1 MNQGTTQDT
10 TDDLSTPLG
19 QQVKHT
25 PAWLRYRLP
34 FTLPQALGVL
44 LGLVLLTFV
53 GYAVFNDDPLGGEPM
68 AKVALTPEA
77 KVAAGKEPAK
87 TAPNA
92 MSPNAMAPAV
102 TPAAPKPAGPVEQKT
117 ITIIDGSSGARRD
130 VTVPSGDADASA
142 APAASAPTSPAP
154 PVMANIN
161 PQLLEQT
168 RYGMVPVVAGS
179 LKPSQAYA
187 GGNDALRARAATMP
201 AIAIVVSGLGIGAAK
216 TTDAIMKL
224 PAAVTLAFTPYGADP
239 TRLVERARSLGHE
252 ILLQIPLE
260 PFDYPDNDPGPQ
272 TLLTTLSL
280 EQNQD
285 RLLWLLSRFQGYVGL
300 SNFMGARFLPH
311 EASMQPV
318 MREAAKRGL
327 AYFDD
332 GSAVRSLAGQLA
344 LAQAVPFAKADATID
359 AVPNSG
365 DIDRALAQLEATARQ
380 RGFAVG
386 VASALPL
393 SIERLNVWAKAVEG
407 RGILL
412 VPLTTVMTKSKSS

>member
-1 MNQGTTQDT
+1 MTQTTTEDA

-19 QQVKHT
+19 QHLKRK
-25 PAWLRYRLP
+25 PAWLSYRLP
-34 FTLPQALGVL
+34 FTLRQALAVL
-44 LGLVLLTFV
+44 LGLVLLTFA
-53 GYAVFNDDPLGGEPM
+53 GYAIFNDDPLGGEPM
-68 AKVALTPEA
+68 AKIVLDPNA
-77 KVAAGKEPAK
+77 AK
-87 TAPNA
+87 TFDNKTADNKSPENMAPG
-92 MSPNAMAPAV
+92 AMAPV
-102 TPAAPKPAGPVEQKT
+102 VLPAMAPKPPAAAEQKT
-117 ITIIDGSSGARRD
+117 VTIIDGSSGAQHA
-130 VTVPSGDADASA
+130 VTVPTSDADTP
-142 APAASAPTSPAP
+142 APASESSAP

-161 PQLLEQT
+161 QQLLKST
-168 RYGMVPVVAGS
+168 RYGMVPVVAGG
-179 LKPSQAYA
+179 LRPSQVYA
-187 GGNDALRARAATMP
+187 AGNDTLRARAATMP

-224 PAAVTLAFTPYGADP
+224 PPAVTLAFTPYGADP
-239 TRLVERARSLGHE
+239 GKLVERARSLGHE

-272 TLLTTLSL
+272 TLLTTLTP

-300 SNFMGARFLPH
+300 SNFMGARFMPN

-332 GSAVRSLAGQLA
+332 GSAARSLAGQLA
-344 LAQAVPFAKADATID
+344 LAQAVPFARADATID
-359 AVPNSG
+359 VVPNAG
-365 DIDRALAQLEATARQ
+365 EIDRALAQLEATARQ

-393 SIERLNVWAKAVEG
+393 SIERLNAWAKAVEG

-412 VPLTTVMTKSKSS
+412 VPLTTAMTKSKSS

>member
-1 MNQGTTQDT
+1 MNQGTAQDT

-19 QQVKHT
+19 QQVKRK

-34 FTLPQALGVL
+34 FTGTQAAAVA

-68 AKVALTPEA
+68 AKVVLAPEA
-77 KVAAGKEPAK
+77 KVPAGKEPAK
-87 TAPNA
+87 MAPA
-92 MSPNAMAPAV
+92 PMAPTAMAPA
-102 TPAAPKPAGPVEQKT
+102 APKAAGPGEQKT

-130 VTVPSGDADASA
+130 VTVPSGDGDASA
-142 APAASAPTSPAP
+142 APGAAAPAPTSPAP
-154 PVMANIN
+154 AVMANIN
-161 PQLLEQT
+161 PQMLENT
-168 RYGMVPVVAGS
+168 RYGMVPVIASG
-179 LKPSQAYA
+179 LKPSQVYA
-187 GGNDALRARAATMP
+187 AGNDALRARASTMP

-224 PAAVTLAFTPYGADP
+224 PPAVTLAFTPYGADP
-239 TRLVERARSLGHE
+239 TKLVERARGLGHE

-272 TLLTTLSL
+272 TLLTTLSV

-300 SNFMGARFLPH
+300 SNFMGARFLPN
-311 EASMQPV
+311 EAAMQPL

-332 GSAVRSLAGQLA
+332 GAAVRSLAGQMA
-344 LAQAVPFAKADATID
+344 LAQAIPFAKADSTID
-359 AVPNSG
+359 VVPNAG
-365 DIDRALAQLEATARQ
+365 EIDRALAQLEATARQ

-393 SIERLNVWAKAVEG
+393 SIERLNAWARAVEA

-412 VPLTTVMTKSKSS
+412 VPLTTVMSKSKSS